1 MNNSSLQILVIDDDP
16 DIGNILRM
24 TLEYKGFSTSIL
36 KSAANCESYIRDN
49 NISLVIMDLLI
60 SGSYGV
66 DICRVLKADEALSSI
81 PIIMM
86 SAHPDAERLCVEAG
100 ADDFIAKPFDVAV
113 VIDKVKTHLANINPL

>member
-1 MNNSSLQILVIDDDP
+1 MKSSSFKILVIDDDP

-24 TLEYKGFSTSIL
+24 TLEYKGFPTSIL
-36 KSAANCESYIRDN
+36 KSAVNCESYIKSN

-66 DICRVLKADEALSSI
+66 DICRVLKADETLSSI
-81 PIIMM
+81 PVIMM
-86 SAHPDAERLCVEAG
+86 SAHPDAERLSMEAG

-113 VIDKVKTHLANINPL
+113 IIDKVKTHLANINSL